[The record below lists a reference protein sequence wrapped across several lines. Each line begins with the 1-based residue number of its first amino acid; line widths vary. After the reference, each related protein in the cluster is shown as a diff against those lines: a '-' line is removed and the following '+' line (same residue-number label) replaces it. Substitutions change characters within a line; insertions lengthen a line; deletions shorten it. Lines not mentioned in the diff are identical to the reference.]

1 MESFAVFFLPFFLLF
16 AVLRI
21 LLPPLRVLMRLW
33 ITYICGLIC
42 LWLLNTTSGFT
53 GISLAVNP
61 ITIAIAGFCGLPG
74 IGLIAFL
81 SVM

>member
-1 MESFAVFFLPFFLLF
+1 MESFAAFFLPFFLLF

-42 LWLLNTTSGFT
+42 LWLLNTTSGF
-53 GISLAVNP
+53 ILYNY
-61 ITIAIAGFCGLPG
+61 
-74 IGLIAFL
+74 
-81 SVM
+81 